1 MNEKIITKMH
11 VKDNLVK
18 VMRVNGVDYISLTD
32 LARYKN
38 PNNPGDVIIKWMS
51 NKSSFDFY
59 SLWEE
64 LFNDNFKLA
73 EFREFKNDA
82 ANNSFTMSPSRWISF
97 TNSKGFISK
106 RGKYDGGTFAHPDIA
121 LEFASW
127 IDPAFK
133 LYLIKEF
140 ERLKYNETY
149 QERIEWSVRR
159 SLSKTNY
166 RIHTD
171 SIKENIVPTL
181 TDKQKLFIYAN
192 EADVINV
199 ALFGMTAK
207 EWREN
212 NPDKEGN
219 IRDYTDILHLVVLSN
234 LEVLNAS
241 MIENNISQKDRL
253 EKLNKTARRQIN
265 ILANDCNIVGITK
278 LDDTKMIE

>member
-1 MNEKIITKMH
+1 
-11 VKDNLVK
+11 
-18 VMRVNGVDYISLTD
+18 
-32 LARYKN
+32 
-38 PNNPGDVIIKWMS
+38 MS

-140 ERLKYNETY
+140 ERLKHNETY

-207 EWREN
+207 EWKEN

-265 ILANDCNIVGITK
+265 ILANDGNVIGITK

>member
-253 EKLNKTARRQIN
+253 EKLNTTARRQIN
-265 ILANDCNIVGITK
+265 ILANDGNIVGITK

>member
-1 MNEKIITKMH
+1 MH

-253 EKLNKTARRQIN
+253 EQLNKTARRQIN
-265 ILANDCNIVGITK
+265 ILANDGNIVGITK